1 MYPDREV
8 EQRHVVV
15 NTPGE
20 RRETYTEIAKDE
32 PRETGLSTSTI
43 LLIALVALV
52 VVGLTFYIVSNRN
65 ANEEANRQALLE
77 ASKTQPQQSVPVQQP
92 LIIQQPVAAPQ
103 PQQPVIIQQPA
114 VTQERTSPLDD
125 TTIQDAATKRLT
137 DDPAL
142 STVSI
147 MVISGR
153 ATLMGTVNS
162 AELKA
167 SAERV
172 VRSVQ
177 GVKSVENK
185 IEVSER

>member
-1 MYPDREV
+1 MLPDREI

-20 RRETYTEIAKDE
+20 RREIYTETAKDE
-32 PRETGLSTSTI
+32 PRETGVSTSTI

-52 VVGLTFYIVSNRN
+52 VIGLTFYIVSNKN

-77 ASKTQPQQSVPVQQP
+77 ASKSQPQQVAPAQQP
-92 LIIQQPVAAPQ
+92 LIIQQPVPAPQ
-103 PQQPVIIQQPA
+103 SPVVIQQPA
-114 VTQERTSPLDD
+114 AVPQERTSPLDD

-137 DDPAL
+137 DDPSL
-142 STVSI
+142 STVSV

-172 VRSVQ
+172 VRAVQ
-177 GVKSVENK
+177 GVKSIENK
-185 IEVSER
+185 IEISER